1 MPRPTVLRR
10 ATRSRIAL
18 TALVLVGL
26 LAVVGA
32 GTFAGFN
39 AETRNPGNRFAT
51 GTLVLGN
58 TKASGASCLSTAGG
72 TTDANV
78 NLACDQLFDVS
89 VSKPGDSASA
99 RVTITN
105 QGSVAASALRVYS
118 ADCVDA
124 DVATET
130 YRGTGNPC
138 STIQLVI
145 QRYADAA
152 FTTPVECVYGGGSAS
167 TCDWSD
173 ATKTLAAFRGTHGDA
188 ATGKTV
194 GSGLTSGAARYFEV
208 RLLLPS
214 TADNT
219 FQGRQATVDLTWYAE
234 Q

>member
-1 MPRPTVLRR
+1 MSHRTVLPSS
-10 ATRSRIAL
+10 TRGRVAL
-18 TALVLVGL
+18 SVLVLVGL

-39 AETRNPGNRFAT
+39 AETRNPGNQFAT

-78 NLACDQLFDVS
+78 NPTCDQLFDLAVR
-89 VSKPGDSASA
+89 KPGDSASA
-99 RVTITN
+99 RVTIAN
-105 QGSVAASALRVYS
+105 QGSVAASALRVFS
-118 ADCVDA
+118 AACVDA
-124 DVATET
+124 DVAAET
-130 YRGTGNPC
+130 YHGTGNPC
-138 STIQLVI
+138 SKIQLVI
-145 QRYADAA
+145 QRYSDAA

-167 TCDWSD
+167 TCDWTD
-173 ATKTLAAFRGTHGDA
+173 ATKTLAAFQGTHGTA
-188 ATGKTV
+188 ATGRTV
-194 GSGLTSGAARYFEV
+194 GSGLASGAARYFEV

-214 TADNT
+214 TSDNT